1 MYKIVYLKK
10 NKKIYK
16 MNDNINDNINDE
28 LCKID
33 DYYY

>member
-10 NKKIYK
+10 NKKKIIK
-16 MNDNINDNINDE
+16 NNLEEE
-28 LCKID
+28 LYKID

>member
-1 MYKIVYLKK
+1 MYKYKIVYLKK

-16 MNDNINDNINDE
+16 IDDNINDE
-28 LCKID
+28 LYKID